1 MAEEGRKA
9 IFGMT
14 EATATA
20 VAAMLA
26 RAGGDGMASPVIPPG
41 GVLFGKTKSG
51 GLGANSSAGVWIREP
66 TASGWQ
72 DTSIEVLAYNESST
86 AIAANV
92 KLILIPINGRWAAF
106 EVC

>member
-1 MAEEGRKA
+1 MAEQKA

-14 EATATA
+14 EATANA
-20 VAAMLA
+20 VSAMLG
-26 RAGGDGMASPVIPPG
+26 RAGSDGIATPSRPLG

-51 GLGANSSAGVWIREP
+51 GLAANSSAGVWVREP
-66 TASGWQ
+66 TATSWT
-72 DTSIEVLAYNESST
+72 DTTVEVLAYNESSA
-86 AIAANV
+86 AIAGNV